1 VKSIAKAPKYPGS
14 SGTMSFWTAVHG
26 WSRLLLLTA
35 VFCLFAAVGL
45 MALEM
50 QSNRAT
56 VAQIVLRMVV
66 PGGFAVGYAAL
77 AMARRLRYFPVLILA
92 QVLTELLLAKI
103 HPPGER
109 LAGAA
114 LQSQLV
120 RLAVVA
126 MVGILVAYSLMFHFF
141 RVEGKRYF
149 EMRTEMALAKEIHD
163 SLVPVC
169 ATSFAG
175 FEIYGASVPSGEV
188 GGDLVDVVER
198 PGEWTGYV
206 ADVSGHGVQSGVFMA
221 MFKTAMRAQIV
232 LGNSPG
238 RILREVHG
246 TLFPLKPGNMFVTVA
261 ILQARSDGKARFASA
276 GHLPVLQYHKDDG
289 TVSQHSALNPPLGIA
304 PEQEFSEST
313 IQCRVGDGILVLT
326 DGLTEVFD
334 KKGNEIGLDPLKER
348 FGARIDSSLPELFR
362 ELRTVATEFGPQVDD
377 QTMLLARYQG

>member
-1 VKSIAKAPKYPGS
+1 MSIQSLSRSGVKSIDKAPRSPAG

-26 WSRLLLLTA
+26 WSRVLVLAA
-35 VFCLFAAVGL
+35 VFCQFAAFGL

-50 QSNRAT
+50 RTNRAT
-56 VAQIVLRMVV
+56 GAQIVLRMVLT
-66 PGGFAVGYAAL
+66 GGFGAGYAAL
-77 AMARRLRYFPVLILA
+77 VMARKFRYFPVLILIQA
-92 QVLTELLLAKI
+92 LSELLLAKTSR
-103 HPPGER
+103 PGES

-114 LQSQLV
+114 LQGQLV
-120 RLAVVA
+120 RFAIGAMIGIVVA
-126 MVGILVAYSLMFHFF
+126 YNLMIHFF
-141 RVEGKRYF
+141 RAEGRRYF

-188 GGDLVDVVER
+188 GGDLVDVVQR

-206 ADVSGHGVQSGVFMA
+206 ADVSGHGVQSGVLMA

-232 LGNSPG
+232 RGNPPG

-246 TLFPLKPGNMFVTVA
+246 TVFPLKPGNMFVTVA
-261 ILQARSDGKARFASA
+261 
-276 GHLPVLQYHKDDG
+276 VLQYHKDDG
-289 TVSQHSALNPPLGIA
+289 TVSEHSVLNPPLGIA

-313 IQCRVGDGILVLT
+313 IQCRVGDVLLVLT

-334 KKGNEIGLDPLKER
+334 KKGNEIGVDAIRER
-348 FGARIDSSLPELFR
+348 FGAHIDSSLPELFR
-362 ELRTVATEFGPQVDD
+362 ELRTVALEFGPQVDD
-377 QTMLLARYQG
+377 QTMLLARYWG